1 MSDVVCKIVERPAH
15 IIGWQAFS
23 EWIQPGWLV
32 QSTVPAMMDH
42 WSFCCP
48 RCRETWSMQV
58 PTVHQIVSR
67 DPLTISPSWLCPK
80 GCHFHVRDGRVQ

>member
-1 MSDVVCKIVERPAH
+1 
-15 IIGWQAFS
+15 
-23 EWIQPGWLV
+23 
-32 QSTVPAMMDH
+32 
-42 WSFCCP
+42 
-48 RCRETWSMQV
+48 V